1 MDNEEVAA
9 TILGLLS
16 RLYAP
21 ALRRICIQ
29 FDIDRV
35 HKAPKA
41 WTSIGSATE
50 DIVLA
55 PHHPD
60 LTTVLLEVGAAQES
74 L

>member
-1 MDNEEVAA
+1 MDNEQVVV

-21 ALRRICIQ
+21 ALRRIYIQ
-29 FDIDRV
+29 FDIERV

-50 DIVLA
+50 DIVFV
-55 PHHPD
+55 PHYPD
-60 LTTVLLEVGAAQES
+60 LTTVLLEVGASQES